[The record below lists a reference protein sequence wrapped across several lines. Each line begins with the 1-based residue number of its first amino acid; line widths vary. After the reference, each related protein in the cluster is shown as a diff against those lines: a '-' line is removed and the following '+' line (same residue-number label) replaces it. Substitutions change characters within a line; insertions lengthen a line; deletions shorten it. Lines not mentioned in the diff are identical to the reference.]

1 MNFYIFYFVGFYWL
15 FFSIAVTK
23 TNLIFDDNDD
33 DINGDHHQTINTARI
48 FVKHV
53 LTLINL
59 EFQILKYFIKNSYC
73 QAGRLA
79 VVVVELKVEL
89 KLETCHN

>member
-1 MNFYIFYFVGFYWL
+1 MNFYIFHFVGLYWL
-15 FFSIAVTK
+15 LFSIAVTK

-73 QAGRLA
+73 HGRQA
-79 VVVVELKVEL
+79 VVVELKVEVIAGNL
-89 KLETCHN
+89 P